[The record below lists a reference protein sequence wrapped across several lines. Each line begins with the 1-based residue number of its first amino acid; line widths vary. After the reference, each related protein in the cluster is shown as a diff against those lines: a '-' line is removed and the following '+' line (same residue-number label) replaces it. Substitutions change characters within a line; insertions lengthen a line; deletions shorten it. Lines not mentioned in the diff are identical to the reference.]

1 MNIYYVYAYLRTDG
15 TPYYI
20 GKGKDNRA
28 FVKHKTPQDR
38 SRIIILQNNLTEEK
52 AHSLETTLIFWYG
65 RKDLGTGIL
74 RNLTD
79 GGEGM
84 SGFKHSESTKDKL
97 RVPKSES
104 TKAKMRGEKSAD
116 HKEKI
121 RNANRCKVVD
131 PLYLAKLRK
140 PKLNKSNYKRKF
152 TQEHCDNIRKG
163 IKASGRTYLLETE
176 RAQKLVA
183 EGNHNFQR
191 NPNPNSIMVTCPYC
205 NKTGAKP
212 GLLRWHF
219 NNCRSI
225 I

>member
-38 SRIIILQNNLTEEK
+38 SRIIILQNNLTVEK

-140 PKLNKSNYKRKF
+140 PKLNKSNYKK
-152 TQEHCDNIRKG
+152 
-163 IKASGRTYLLETE
+163 
-176 RAQKLVA
+176 
-183 EGNHNFQR
+183 
-191 NPNPNSIMVTCPYC
+191 
-205 NKTGAKP
+205 
-212 GLLRWHF
+212 
-219 NNCRSI
+219 
-225 I
+225 